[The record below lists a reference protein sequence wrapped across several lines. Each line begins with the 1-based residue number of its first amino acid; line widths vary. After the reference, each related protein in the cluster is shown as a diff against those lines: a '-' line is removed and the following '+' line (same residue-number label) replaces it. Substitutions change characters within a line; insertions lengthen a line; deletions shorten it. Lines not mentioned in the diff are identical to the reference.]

1 MLTQQ
6 LKNEWNYAKHH
17 TVEVV
22 KLGLLD
28 FAGDLEE
35 YVTAFMYDVREF
47 FSETDFTYMV
57 KGEQRNWDSKQERYQ
72 YMQRMPESDL
82 NELCW
87 TVLVHCITQERQT
100 FTQVLGKVY
109 KRFKLS
115 ERQALETAA
124 DIIAVLNQHPFITV
138 EYPLNT
144 EEGVMM
150 VKSNVKLPEPIQQYL
165 SQQLFVLPS
174 LTLPAEVLSN
184 SDTGYETINDGILL
198 GGKMHNMP
206 LNLGH
211 INRCNSVAL
220 RIDDRVTRYVEP
232 EFKEKDDTPEERKE
246 RFNQWRQLNAEAVS
260 LYAEFVDTTFYLTH
274 RYDERGRTYARGHHF
289 NTLGD
294 DYRKATIELADR
306 ELVQC

>member
-6 LKNEWNYAKHH
+6 IKNEWNYAKHH

-22 KLGLLD
+22 KLGLLEH
-28 FAGDLEE
+28 ASDLDE
-35 YVTAFMYDVREF
+35 YITAFMYDVKEF
-47 FSETDFTYMV
+47 FSETDFTYTV
-57 KGEQRNWDSKQERYQ
+57 KGEVRNWDSKEERFK
-72 YMQRMPESDL
+72 YMQRMPDTEL
-82 NELCW
+82 KELCW
-87 TVLVHCITQERQT
+87 VVLVYCVLQERTT

-109 KRFKLS
+109 KRFKLG

-124 DIIAVLNQHPFITV
+124 DIIAVLNKHPFISV

-144 EEGVMM
+144 EEGVLMIR
-150 VKSNVKLPEPIQQYL
+150 SHIKLPEPIQKYL
-165 SQQLFVLPS
+165 NQQTFILPS
-174 LTLPAEVLSN
+174 LDVPVPVLSN
-184 SDTGYETINDGILL
+184 TDTGYETIQDGILL

-211 INRCNSVAL
+211 INRCNAIPL
-220 RIDDRVTRYVEP
+220 RIDDRVIRYASP
-232 EFKEKDDTPEERKE
+232 EFKEKDDSPEERKA
-246 RFNQWRQLNAEAVS
+246 RYNQWRQLNAESVN

-294 DYRKATIELADR
+294 DYRKAVIELADR